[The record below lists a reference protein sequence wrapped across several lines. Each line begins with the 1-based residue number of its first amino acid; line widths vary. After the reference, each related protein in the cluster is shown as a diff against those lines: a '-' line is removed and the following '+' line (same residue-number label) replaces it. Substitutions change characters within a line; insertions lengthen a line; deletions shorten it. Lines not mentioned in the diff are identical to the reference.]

1 MNFEF
6 TFEDQQALLVDLQ
19 YGSDLRTPRMV
30 VVGDLDAGTADQL
43 QKAVIDVLRR
53 LRPSRIDLDFRG
65 VTLLG
70 AAGVA
75 ALVECQA
82 DARQVEC
89 RIALVDV
96 PPAVHQVLR
105 ITGLLAHFG
114 VSSPAPR
121 RPIVAAPEDDGGTT
135 QELPSA
141 WPAVSGLIRGD
152 PRYRAYQH
160 S

>member
-6 TFEDQQALLVDLQ
+6 SFEDQQTLLVDLQ
-19 YGSDLRTPRMV
+19 YGSDPRTPRMV
-30 VVGDLDAGTADQL
+30 VVGDVDAGTAEQL
-43 QKAVIDVLRR
+43 QRAVIDVLRR

-75 ALVECQA
+75 TLVVCQA

-96 PPAVHQVLR
+96 PPAVHRVLQ

-114 VSSPAPR
+114 VPSPAPR
-121 RPIVAAPEDDGGTT
+121 RPAVVAAEEDGGAT

-152 PRYRAYQH
+152 SRYRAYQH